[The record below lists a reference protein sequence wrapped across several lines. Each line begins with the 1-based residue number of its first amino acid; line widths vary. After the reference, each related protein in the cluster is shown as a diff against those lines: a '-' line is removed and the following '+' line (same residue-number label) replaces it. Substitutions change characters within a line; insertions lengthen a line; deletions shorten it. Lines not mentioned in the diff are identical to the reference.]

1 MLIGHQKQWQFLKKS
16 AKSGKISH
24 AYLFSGPEHLGK
36 KKIALEFVK
45 LINRWQGPA
54 EGGRVVGGWSPDLI
68 LIAPQQGGEIQ
79 ISQIKELIQK
89 LSLKS
94 YSAPFKCAILDKAH
108 LMNQEAQNCFLKT
121 LEEPKGKTLLILIT
135 ESPEMLFPTIR
146 SRCEIIK
153 FFPVKAAEIENYLET
168 QAKRWVKMKA
178 KPSSTDQGISR
189 KESAQIIKLS
199 MGRPGLAID
208 FISDPQ
214 KLENQ
219 KRIIKELIEISKS
232 DLSFRFQ
239 YVRDLSKNPNLKEIL
254 EVWLFYFRSILL
266 GSLTPK
272 FKSPGYT
279 PPRLKN
285 ILKKIQSTIFLIS
298 NTNINSRLALEILM
312 LEL

>member
-45 LINRWQGPA
+45 LINEWQGPA

-121 LEEPKGKTLLILIT
+121 LEEPKGKTLLVLIT

-153 FFPVKAAEIENYLET
+153 FFPVKTAEIENYLEN
-168 QAKRWVKMKA
+168 
-178 KPSSTDQGISR
+178 QGISR

>member
-1 MLIGHQKQWQFLKKS
+1 
-16 AKSGKISH
+16 
-24 AYLFSGPEHLGK
+24 
-36 KKIALEFVK
+36 VK
-45 LINRWQGPA
+45 
-54 EGGRVVGGWSPDLI
+54 
-68 LIAPQQGGEIQ
+68 
-79 ISQIKELIQK
+79 
-89 LSLKS
+89 
-94 YSAPFKCAILDKAH
+94 
-108 LMNQEAQNCFLKT
+108 T
-121 LEEPKGKTLLILIT
+121 
-135 ESPEMLFPTIR
+135 
-146 SRCEIIK
+146 
-153 FFPVKAAEIENYLET
+153 AEIENYLET
-168 QAKRWVKMKA
+168 RALAKRGDERS
-178 KPSSTDQGISR
+178 SSTNQGIPE

>member
-45 LINRWQGPA
+45 LINEWQGPA

-153 FFPVKAAEIENYLET
+153 FFPVKAAEIENYLEN
-168 QAKRWVKMKA
+168 
-178 KPSSTDQGISR
+178 QGISR

>member
-45 LINRWQGPA
+45 LINEWQGPA
-54 EGGRVVGGWSPDLI
+54 EDGRVVGGWSPDLI

-121 LEEPKGKTLLILIT
+121 LEEPKGKTLLVLIT

-153 FFPVKAAEIENYLET
+153 FFPVKAAEIENYLEN
-168 QAKRWVKMKA
+168 
-178 KPSSTDQGISR
+178 QGISR

-232 DLSFRFQ
+232 DLSSRFQ

-254 EVWLFYFRSILL
+254 EAWLFYFRSILL

>member
-45 LINRWQGPA
+45 LINEWQGPA

-121 LEEPKGKTLLILIT
+121 LEEPKGKTLLVLIT

-168 QAKRWVKMKA
+168 RALAKRGDERS
-178 KPSSTDQGISR
+178 SSTNQGIPE

-272 FKSPGYT
+272 FKSSGYT

>member
-45 LINRWQGPA
+45 LINEWQGPA

-121 LEEPKGKTLLILIT
+121 LEEPKGKTLLVLIT

-153 FFPVKAAEIENYLET
+153 FFPVKAAEIENYLEN
-168 QAKRWVKMKA
+168 
-178 KPSSTDQGISR
+178 QGISR

>member
-1 MLIGHQKQWQFLKKS
+1 MLIGHQRQWQFLKKS

-24 AYLFSGPEHLGK
+24 AYLFSGASHLGK

-45 LINRWQGPA
+45 LINGA
-54 EGGRVVGGWSPDLI
+54 EINENHPDLI
-68 LIAPQQGGEIQ
+68 LIKSSEGGEIQ
-79 ISQIKELIQK
+79 ISQIRELIQK
-89 LSLKS
+89 LSLKP
-94 YSAPFKCAILDKAH
+94 YSAHFKCAILDEVH
-108 LMNQEAQNCFLKT
+108 LMNEEAQNCFLKT

-153 FFPVKAAEIENYLET
+153 FFPVKSSEIENYLEN
-168 QAKRWVKMKA
+168 
-178 KPSSTDQGISR
+178 QGIAKSKSR
-189 KESAQIIKLS
+189 EIAQLS

-219 KRIIKELIEISKS
+219 KRIIKELIEIAKS
-232 DLSFRFQ
+232 DLSSRFQ
-239 YVRDLSKNPNLKEIL
+239 YVRVLSKNPNLKEIL
-254 EVWLFYFRSILL
+254 ETWLFYFRSILL

-279 PPRLKN
+279 SPRLKN
-285 ILKKIQSTIFLIS
+285 ILKKIQGTIFLIS
-298 NTNINSRLALEILM
+298 NTNINSRLALEMIM

>member
-45 LINRWQGPA
+45 LINRWQGPI
-54 EGGRVVGGWSPDLI
+54 EDGRVVGGWSPDLI

-153 FFPVKAAEIENYLET
+153 FFPVKTAEIENYLET
-168 QAKRWVKMKA
+168 RALAKRGDERS
-178 KPSSTDQGISR
+178 SSTNQGIPE